1 MRVKLRKTATSWASA
16 ETGAASGLISEGSTI
31 YLILSIISCKAAR
44 ALREE
49 PTPPSSGPEHTAHSG
64 PWRASISGA
73 ARNLSHSKRKKLMK
87 KRLVTLALCL
97 AVAVPV
103 FAQGKEDTRLA
114 NSADVLK
121 QIMGDKGLPTN
132 VLDQADCVLIF
143 PSVKKV
149 AIGIGGSYGRGAL
162 VCRQGADKNGKWGAP
177 AMYKLDQGSIGVQ
190 LGSTATDF
198 VLVIM
203 NNKGAEQI
211 LNGKTKLGANAAAA
225 AGPTGAAA
233 QGYNAESMKVD
244 VLTYSRSKGLFAG
257 VSLEG
262 ASMDSDEDANK
273 ALYGKAISASAIVD
287 GGASVPSA
295 AQPLVGFLDSTSPA
309 KK

>member
-1 MRVKLRKTATSWASA
+1 VVRF
-16 ETGAASGLISEGSTI
+16 GL
-31 YLILSIISCKAAR
+31 KAKYFIP
-44 ALREE
+44 L
-49 PTPPSSGPEHTAHSG
+49 
-64 PWRASISGA
+64 
-73 ARNLSHSKRKKLMK
+73 KKKVRMK

-103 FAQGKEDTRLA
+103 FAQGKEDQRLA
-114 NSADVLK
+114 NSAEVLK
-121 QIMGDKGLPTN
+121 QIVGDSNLPVS
-132 VLDQADCVLIF
+132 VLNQADCILVF

-149 AIGIGGSYGRGAL
+149 AVVVGGSYGRGAL
-162 VCRQGADKNGKWGAP
+162 ICRNGADKTGKWGAP
-177 AMYKLDQGSIGVQ
+177 AMYKLDQGSVGVQ

-211 LNGKTKLGANAAAA
+211 LNGKTKLGADAAAA

-233 QGYNAESMKVD
+233 NGYNADSMKVD

-257 VSLEG
+257 VSLSG
-262 ASMDSDEDANK
+262 ASMESDDDANK
-273 ALYGKAISASAIVD
+273 ALYGKAMSANAIVD
-287 GGASVPSA
+287 GGATAPSA
-295 AQPLVGFLDSTSPA
+295 AQSLVGFLDSTSPA